1 MSVSITNV
9 GNLVKIDTGDGIA
22 QYFESESIP
31 NIIQINPNNLIVTA
45 LNGNLTLFQKPLAQ
59 VSINGAVPANLTA
72 FESAI
77 SDLIH
82 GFIFTKME
90 SLISVG
96 FYSTAITSRVRRIT
110 ALGNNPDVDQGTV
123 PETIWPGG
131 GLYPWKT
138 SAGALEVVS
147 SSVEDSPS
155 GTGMGAISLTLLDG
169 NYNETIVPV
178 TLNGTTAVAISGTWL
193 RVNSGIT
200 AVKGSGASA
209 IGAVNSGDIIVRDS
223 GSGTTRAIIPAGK
236 GILRQAV
243 YTVPA
248 GYTLQIISQYL
259 AFNRG
264 TGGGATRYLT
274 VTGYIQNSLGV
285 ARRPLDLSCNGEA
298 YRHDGIPGITLPEKT
313 DFAMEVISVS
323 ADNSDIT
330 GAFLGILMK
339 NDLVSTISY

>member
-22 QYFESESIP
+22 QYFENESIP
-31 NIIQINPNNLIVTA
+31 NIIQINPNNLVVSA
-45 LNGNLTLFQKPLAQ
+45 LNGNLTLFQKPLSE
-59 VSINGAVPANLTA
+59 VSINGAVPANLSD
-72 FESAI
+72 FETAI

-82 GFIFTKME
+82 GFIFTKMG
-90 SLISVG
+90 SLVSIG
-96 FYSTAITSRVRRIT
+96 FYSTAITAKVRRVT
-110 ALGNNPDVDQGTV
+110 ALGNNPDIDQGTV

-147 SSVEDSPS
+147 TSAQDSPS
-155 GTGMGAISLTLLDG
+155 GTGSGSISLIMLDG
-169 NYNETIVPV
+169 DYNETVVPV

-193 RVNSGIT
+193 RINSGVTIT
-200 AVKGSGASA
+200 KGSGAA
-209 IGAVNSGDIIVRDS
+209 AVGAVNAGDIIIRDA
-223 GSGTTRAIIPAGK
+223 GAGTTRAIIQATK
-236 GILRQAV
+236 GILRQAIF
-243 YTVPA
+243 TVPA

-264 TGGGATRYLT
+264 TGGGTTRYLT
-274 VTGYIQNSLGV
+274 VTGYIQTPTGV
-285 ARRPLDLSCNGEA
+285 TRRPLDLSCNGES

-313 DFAMEVISVS
+313 DFAMEVLSVS

-339 NDLVSTISY
+339 NDLVATISY

>member
-31 NIIQINPNNLIVTA
+31 NIIQINPNNLVVSA
-45 LNGNLTLFQKPLAQ
+45 LNGNLSLFQKPLSE

-72 FESAI
+72 FETAI

-90 SLISVG
+90 SVMSIG
-96 FYSTAITSRVRRIT
+96 FYSTAITSRVRRVT

-138 SAGALEVVS
+138 SAGALEVIS
-147 SSVEDSPS
+147 SSAQDTPT
-155 GTGMGAISLTLLDG
+155 GTGSGAISLTLLDA
-169 NYNETIVPV
+169 NYNESVVTV

-193 RVNSGIT
+193 RINAGLIT
-200 AVKGSGASA
+200 TKGSGAA
-209 IGAVNSGDIIVRDS
+209 AVGATNAGDISIRDS
-223 GSGTTRAIIPAGK
+223 GAGTIRAIIPATK
-236 GILRQAV
+236 GVLRQAV
-243 YTVPA
+243 YTAPA
-248 GYTLQIISQYL
+248 GYSLQIISQYL

-264 TGGGATRYLT
+264 TGGGTTRYLT
-274 VTGYIQNSLGV
+274 VTGFIQNSSGV
-285 ARRPLDLSCNGEA
+285 ARRPLDLSCDGEP

-313 DFAMEVISVS
+313 DFAMEVIAVS

-330 GAFLGILMK
+330 GAFLGVLMK
-339 NDLVSTISY
+339 NDLVSTITF